1 MRLLL
6 YFSINLRYTLTDT
19 HVTRHNRFY
28 SRFLKIVISLLFT
41 TRNNLE
47 EECRSCCVAAA
58 MEAA

>member
-6 YFSINLRYTLTDT
+6 YFSINLRYTLTDS

-41 TRNNLE
+41 TRNIL